1 MSDHRPPAALNPLP
15 PVVWLLVLPVIA
27 VEAVVSAGASGLMAD
42 PSAIGWRLDAVQR
55 FAFSPVLFRQML
67 EYGAW
72 PLDGL
77 MRTVSYVLVHASLTD
92 AVFVTVFLL
101 AMGKFV
107 GEVFRWWAVLAVVL
121 VGALAGSLAYAA
133 MPFTEAALIGGWPA
147 VYGLIGA
154 FTFVLWV
161 NLGRQGATQS
171 RAFVL
176 IGMLLAIQLLFA
188 LIYGGFERIVAEL
201 AGFAA
206 GFLLSFVVSPGGWR
220 AVMAKMRQR

>member
-1 MSDHRPPAALNPLP
+1 MDHRPPAALNPLP
-15 PVVWLLVLPVIA
+15 LVVWLLVLPVVL
-27 VEAVVSAGASGLMAD
+27 VEAVVSVGASGLLAD
-42 PSAIGWRLDAVQR
+42 PTAIGWRLDAMQMLGFDPR
-55 FAFSPVLFRQML
+55 FFRQMV
-67 EYGAW
+67 EYGVW
-72 PLDGL
+72 PLDGVKRL
-77 MRTVSYVLVHASLTD
+77 VSYVLVHGSLTD
-92 AVFVTVFLL
+92 AVFVAVFLL

-121 VGALAGSLAYAA
+121 AGALAGSLATAA
-133 MPFTEAALIGGWPA
+133 LPFMQAGLIGGWPA

-176 IGMLLAIQLLFA
+176 IGMLVAIQLLFA
-188 LIYGGFERIVAEL
+188 MIYGGFERIVAEL

-206 GFLLSFVVSPGGWR
+206 GFLLSFVVSPGGWQAVR
-220 AVMAKMRQR
+220 AKLRQR